1 MARPFFSGSLT
12 SEASMG
18 NPNTAEEKKS
28 KIEQENQENKSNQ
41 RKMGLNNSDP
51 EFNPLGMTTG
61 LDIGDVRKSQLEEDP
76 LTLEKLEGYPV
87 IGKSDVSKEGL
98 EIISQDSGLDDPILE
113 KQGKGKSENPTK
125 SNKLGSN
132 STSQLTGIPKYQPPN

>member
-1 MARPFFSGSLT
+1 MENKDLSMFSVHGKAIFSESLT

-51 EFNPLGMTTG
+51 ESNPLGMTTG
-61 LDIGDVRKSQLEEDP
+61 LDTGDVRKIQLEEDP
-76 LTLEKLEGYPV
+76 LTLEKLEGDQV
-87 IGKSDVSKEGL
+87 IGKSDVSKEG
-98 EIISQDSGLDDPILE
+98 
-113 KQGKGKSENPTK
+113 
-125 SNKLGSN
+125 
-132 STSQLTGIPKYQPPN
+132 